1 MSAPT
6 AAPAQDATSR
16 PLEGILWMAV
26 TTVLFVGMDSIA
38 KSLTGQYPVNQI
50 TWARFTFHALFIAL
64 YLNLRLPAMLKSL
77 CLGLQLTRSFFMLAT
92 NFLFF
97 AGLSWLALA
106 EVTAIMY
113 VTPLITTLL
122 SVPILG
128 EQVGWRRMLSVLAGL
143 IGAVVIIRPGGESFA
158 WAMAFP
164 LAAAL
169 THSGYQLTT
178 RLVARRDPA
187 LTTLCYTAIVG
198 MVVSSLSL
206 PFGWNSPDL
215 SGWLRF
221 AALGFLGCLAHFT
234 FIKAFTAANAAVVAP
249 FGYLTLIWATVLGF
263 FFFGEFPDR
272 WTFIGAAI
280 IAGSGL
286 YILHRE
292 RAKKR
297 KPLAAWRPSR

>member
-1 MSAPT
+1 MTAPT
-6 AAPAQDATSR
+6 TAADQAASSR
-16 PLEGILWMAV
+16 PLEGILWMAL

-38 KSLTGQYPVNQI
+38 KSLTGDYPVNQI
-50 TWARFTFHALFIAL
+50 TWARFTFHALFVAL
-64 YLNLRLPAMLKSL
+64 YLNVRLPTMLKSQ
-77 CLGLQLTRSFFMLAT
+77 CLGLQTLRSCFMLAT

-97 AGLSWLALA
+97 AGLVWLGLA

-128 EQVGWRRMLSVLAGL
+128 EQVGWRRMLSVVAGL
-143 IGAVVIIRPGGESFA
+143 VGAVVIIRPGGDSFA
-158 WAMAFP
+158 WTLALP
-164 LAAAL
+164 LCAAL
-169 THSGYQLTT
+169 THAGYQLCT
-178 RLVARRDPA
+178 RLVARRDHA
-187 LTTLCYTAIVG
+187 LTTLCYTSIVG
-198 MVVSSLSL
+198 MVVSTLVL
-206 PFGWNSPDL
+206 PFGWNQPDL
-215 SGWLRF
+215 AGWLRF
-221 AALGFLGCLAHFT
+221 AALGLIGCLAHFT

-249 FGYLTLIWATVLGF
+249 FGYLTLLWATIVGFVLF
-263 FFFGEFPDR
+263 SEIPDI
-272 WTFIGAAI
+272 WTFVGAAI

>member
-1 MSAPT
+1 MTAPKT
-6 AAPAQDATSR
+6 ATEQAASSR
-16 PLEGILWMAV
+16 PLEGILWMAL

-38 KSLTGQYPVNQI
+38 KSLTLDYPVNQI
-50 TWARFTFHALFIAL
+50 TWGRFTFHALFIAL
-64 YLNLRLPAMLKSL
+64 YLNVRLPAMLKSQ
-77 CLGLQLTRSFFMLAT
+77 CLGLQTFRSCFMLAT

-97 AGLSWLALA
+97 AGLTWLALA

-143 IGAVVIIRPGGESFA
+143 IGAVVIIRPGGESFT
-158 WAMAFP
+158 WALVLP
-164 LAAAL
+164 LCAAL

-198 MVVSSLSL
+198 MVVSSLAL
-206 PFGWNSPDL
+206 PLGWTDPDL
-215 SGWLRF
+215 SGWLRL
-221 AALGFLGCLAHFT
+221 AALGFIGCLGHFT

-249 FGYLTLIWATVLGF
+249 FGYLTLLWATAMGF
-263 FFFGEFPDR
+263 LLFHELPDL
-272 WTFIGAAI
+272 WTFVGAAI